1 MPVENRES
9 GRMNTEEYKKKKAD
23 LEAEFTRKQIWQR
36 CKASVI
42 FFIYFYVEILS
53 SEQETWIPFMLWPEQ
68 AKLLKILDTE
78 LKIILLKARQLGFT
92 TIVIA
97 YLLWR
102 LIFYPVAT
110 IGLFS
115 RGELEAIELLDRL
128 VKSYYRLPKWMQADR
143 IMVNNAHLFELST
156 GSWAR
161 AMSTRKGE
169 SFTFRYLFLDELDR
183 FENAAELL
191 KNVKP
196 AADAGNAQMIA
207 GSISDKEKMETVF
220 KYMFAD
226 AWVGKSDWYP
236 VFMPWNA
243 RPDRD
248 QAWYDAVKVDAVSR
262 YGGDEAGAMD
272 EINQQYPGTVED
284 ALSPKKQGKRIPYI
298 HLIRVYDP
306 IDPIKDHPG
315 PAVPDLR
322 VYVLPQAD
330 HEYVLG
336 ADPAEG
342 VEGGSDSSLRVFD
355 KVTGEE
361 MAALKGKFEPKV
373 VFPKM
378 IFDIAVWYNYAE
390 LLPERNNHGH
400 AVIAGINELVAQ
412 DYSIRASE
420 MAKLNVAKRGDIA
433 DLARVWILNDPADH
447 KEGWLTSPSG
457 SGMTRG
463 KVAMYDNVAQQVKD
477 EQMILHDPDSF
488 HQLGSID
495 INKLRNLDGFDDCAD
510 ACALAASARLIP
522 GRVLKGQLFF

>member
-1 MPVENRES
+1 MDLGEFREQ
-9 GRMNTEEYKKKKAD
+9 KAL
-23 LEAEFTRKQIWQR
+23 LEKTLTRKQIWQR
-36 CKASVI
+36 CKASP
-42 FFIYFYVEILS
+42 IYFIFWYIEILS
-53 SEQETWIPFMLWPEQ
+53 SELEAWVPFMLWPEQ
-68 AKLLKILDTE
+68 AKLLKVLE
-78 LKIILLKARQLGFT
+78 VEKKIILLKARQLGFT
-92 TIVIA
+92 TLVIA
-97 YLLWR
+97 YLTWR
-102 LIFYPVAT
+102 LIFYPVAS

-115 RGELEAIELLDRL
+115 KGELEAMELLDRL
-128 VKSYYRLPKWMQADR
+128 VKTYYQLPKWLRTER
-143 IMVNNAHLFELST
+143 ITVNNAHLFELST

-161 AMSTRKGE
+161 AMSTKKGE

-207 GSISDKEKMETVF
+207 GSISDKDKMETVF
-220 KYMFAD
+220 KFMFSD
-226 AWVGKSDWYP
+226 AWVGKSDWFP
-236 VFMPWNA
+236 IFMPWTA

-248 QAWYDAVKVDAVSR
+248 QAWYDAVKVDAISR
-262 YGGDEAGAMD
+262 HGGDIAGAMD

-298 HLIRVYDP
+298 HLIRVYDKIAP
-306 IDPIKDHPG
+306 ISEHPG
-315 PAVPDLR
+315 PAIPGLK
-322 VYVLPQAD
+322 VYALPQAD
-330 HEYVLG
+330 HEYVIG

-361 MAALKGKFEPKV
+361 VAALKGKFEPKV

-378 IFDIAVWYNYAE
+378 IFDLAVWYNYASV
-390 LLPERNNHGH
+390 LPERNNHGH
-400 AVIAGINELVAQ
+400 AVIAGINELIAQ
-412 DYSIRASE
+412 DYSTRASE
-420 MAKLNVAKRGDIA
+420 IAKEKSS
-433 DLARVWILNDPADH
+433 DLAIMDIPRVWILVDPADK

-477 EQMILHDPDSF
+477 QQMILHDPDSF

-522 GRVLKGQLFF
+522 GRTLKGQLFF